1 MEPGGPRPKPR
12 IRLPPTKK
20 PVMLISLIL
29 IKMILVKDGD
39 GDSFDA
45 FGHDQMLIH
54 LIQIKVMRAMKK
66 MMMKKKPFCPAK
78 CFSTAKVIFIKILI
92 LSSNFIISIMRNL
105 LRVLQVASFAA
116 LCCACSGTKPGTQL
130 RR

>member
-29 IKMILVKDGD
+29 IKIIFLVKDGE
-39 GDSFDA
+39 DA

-66 MMMKKKPFCPAK
+66 MMMKKTT
-78 CFSTAKVIFIKILI
+78 SGQQ
-92 LSSNFIISIMRNL
+92 S
-105 LRVLQVASFAA
+105 ASAQP
-116 LCCACSGTKPGTQL
+116 K
-130 RR
+130 